1 MRVLL
6 ALDSFKESMTS
17 LEAARAFARGFK
29 RALPKTR
36 FITASISDG
45 GEGFTESLL
54 YTGNGRR
61 ITKRVKDA
69 RGRAVSAGFGLFDR
83 GKKAVVEMA
92 KASGLQM
99 LPRPLRNPMK
109 TSTFGTGQLVDAA
122 LKRGVKTLIVGIG
135 GSATSDG
142 GIGMAQALGVRFYDK
157 SGRVLKTPA
166 AGGDLTRIA
175 RIDLNGLPKRTKA
188 VRVVVACDV
197 NNPMTGKNGA
207 AHVYGPQKGAT
218 PAMVRT
224 LDAGL
229 KNLCRVVKKDLGK
242 SIEFIPGAGA
252 AGGLGGGLIA
262 FLGARLAPGIQIML
276 DTIGFG
282 RLVRGADLVVT
293 GEGQIDGQTVRN
305 KAPIGVALAA
315 KKASVPV
322 IGVCGNL
329 GPGARKVYGRGI
341 RALFSIV
348 PGPASL
354 DAAVRQ
360 GPQNLAAL
368 AENIARFIKTGIRP

>member
-17 LEAARAFARGFK
+17 LEAAGAFARGFK
-29 RALPKTR
+29 KILPKTR
-36 FITASISDG
+36 FVKASISDG

-54 YTGNGRR
+54 YSGSGRR
-61 ITKRVKDA
+61 VTQRVKDA
-69 RGRAVSAGFGLFDR
+69 RGRTVGSSFGLFDK

-99 LPRPLRNPMK
+99 LPKPLRNPMK
-109 TSTFGTGQLVDAA
+109 TSTFGTGQLIDAA
-122 LKRGVKTLIVGIG
+122 LKRGVKTLVVGIG
-135 GSATSDG
+135 GSATNDG

-157 SGRVLKTPA
+157 SGRVLTTPA
-166 AGGDLTRIA
+166 AGRDLVHIA
-175 RIDLNGLPKRTKA
+175 RINLNGLPKRTKN
-188 VRVVVACDV
+188 VRIGVACDV
-197 NNPMTGKNGA
+197 NNPMTGRNGA
-207 AHVYGPQKGAT
+207 AQVYGPQKGAT
-218 PAMVRT
+218 PAMVRA

-229 KNLCRVVKKDLGK
+229 RNLCRVVKRDLGK

-262 FLGARLAPGIQIML
+262 FLDARLAPGIQIML
-276 DTIGFG
+276 DTIGFD

-315 KKASVPV
+315 KKAGVPV

-329 GPGARKVYGRGI
+329 GPGACKVYGRGV
-341 RALFSIV
+341 RALFSVV
-348 PGPASL
+348 PGPVAI

-368 AENIARFIKTGIRP
+368 AENIARLIKTGIRP